1 MINILENYIKKL
13 AVLSILMCFMNISSA
28 QQMHKVN
35 LNIQGEIFNL
45 ELESND
51 TTEALLKHL
60 PLEMEL
66 ADLHAN
72 EKYEYLPFSLPTTSY
87 EPITIEEGDV
97 LLFNDNCFVIFYK
110 TFKNPGY
117 SYSKIGKVEDTKR
130 LKQVV
135 GQKNIK
141 VIVSKD

>member
-60 PLEMEL
+60 PLKMEL